1 MSVVHRFLE
10 ASPRDVFDVLSDG
23 WLFPSW
29 VVGASRIRDVERE
42 WPQPGAKI
50 HHSFG
55 VWPLVIDDSTTLL
68 EWDAPRRAVF
78 LARGWPAGEA
88 RVGIDVSDRAGGCYV
103 TMTEEAVSGP
113 GSLLPDAVLD
123 VPLTWRNHEALRRLA
138 WLAEG
143 RLRDTVQ
150 LT

>member
-1 MSVVHRFLE
+1 VTVVHRFIE

-29 VVGASRIRDVERE
+29 VVGAARMRAVDRA
-42 WPQPGAKI
+42 WPQVGATI

-55 VWPLVIDDSTTLL
+55 VWPLVVDDTTTLL

-88 RVGIDVSDRAGGCYV
+88 RVGIDVSDRAGGSYV
-103 TMTEEAVSGP
+103 TMTEDAVKGP
-113 GSLLPDAVLD
+113 GALLPDAVLD
-123 VPLTWRNHEALRRLA
+123 VPLAWRNREALRRLA

-143 RLRDTVQ
+143 RVRDSVRPT
-150 LT
+150 